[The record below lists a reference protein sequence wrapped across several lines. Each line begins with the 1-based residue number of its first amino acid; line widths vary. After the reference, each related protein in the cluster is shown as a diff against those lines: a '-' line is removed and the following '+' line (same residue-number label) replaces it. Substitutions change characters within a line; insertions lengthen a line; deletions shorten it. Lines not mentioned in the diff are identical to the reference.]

1 MNNIGY
7 INTAHLNGEAWSHS
21 ERMKQYGCSDIHVES
36 PKGRRRPEWEKFVDS
51 LENGDSA
58 VLVSFDNAFHNFNDM
73 VFFIKYCSKMGIR
86 IISLHDE
93 LDTHDQLFP
102 DRKTANT
109 LDLICQVFAKRDR
122 NSHDDL
128 EAELYSNEYNDKKLK
143 RYKLV
148 INMYRAGYS
157 VKEIMKR
164 TGYRGKSNIYRVLH
178 KYDVNME
185 YPSMSRAANKPQTS
199 SI

>member
-7 INTAHLNGEAWSHS
+7 INTAHLIGDIWSQS
-21 ERMKQYGCSDIHVES
+21 ERMKQCGCSNIHVDS
-36 PKGRRRPEWEKFVDS
+36 PKGRRRPEWDKFIDS
-51 LENGDSA
+51 LEKGDSA
-58 VLVSFDNAFHNFNDM
+58 VLVSFDNAFRNFNDM
-73 VFFIKYCSKMGIR
+73 VFFIKYCSKMEIR

-93 LDTHDQLFP
+93 LDTHDLLFP
-102 DRKTANT
+102 EKKTANT

-148 INMYRAGYS
+148 INMYKAGYS
-157 VKEIMKR
+157 VKEIMER

-178 KYDVNME
+178 K
-185 YPSMSRAANKPQTS
+185 
-199 SI
+199 

>member
-1 MNNIGY
+1 
-7 INTAHLNGEAWSHS
+7 
-21 ERMKQYGCSDIHVES
+21 
-36 PKGRRRPEWEKFVDS
+36 
-51 LENGDSA
+51 
-58 VLVSFDNAFHNFNDM
+58 
-73 VFFIKYCSKMGIR
+73 MGIR